1 MDPMHDYRA
10 YGLHV
15 RSAIALPFDSLPQP
29 VEHSA
34 EPDVWVRIGAVPPA
48 LPAGAGGAV
57 QGRIWQARPNAFLIE
72 VEDIARCLVTD
83 GKDILIEPLGGDADD
98 LAAFFLGAMFA
109 PLLQQRGLL
118 TLQAAAV
125 QWRAGAVLLLGS
137 SALGKSS
144 LAAALVQR
152 GHALLADD
160 LTAVAL
166 DAGGRPLALP
176 ASVRHRLW
184 AQTLDLMNWRH
195 RAGAKVRRDLE
206 KYWIRAERHSTEPQ
220 PVLAAFALAIHSRP
234 GIDIKPLSCG
244 DAFRELS
251 KNSHRKRAADAMGW
265 TATHFRILTETARR
279 TPTMQATR
287 PWRPFLLAELAARV
301 DAHLQALQS
310 AADQHRQAAH
320 PQEAGP
326 SSFAWNAAP
335 TRRRRPA
342 AATQPKADAPAI
354 VWLASYPKSGSTWL
368 RAVLTN
374 YLSEDGGPA
383 SINALLGRP
392 AVHRQVFDEFLGVE
406 STNMTE
412 AEVERHLPQF
422 RAWLA
427 QPPFDT
433 PNPPGVPLMLKTH
446 EAYRLAGGAARF
458 PPTGRALYLVR
469 NPLDVA
475 VSYAHYSKVPIDHAI
490 AWMNSGRSSE
500 SQVLEDAP
508 GRLPEPMDSWSGN
521 LSSWVE
527 QADLPVHVAR
537 YEDLLTDPHAGFAAV
552 VRFIGLGED
561 PARLR
566 RALERSEFS
575 RLQAQEAEFG
585 FVEKLPT
592 AQSFFRAGRAGA
604 WRTALSPEQ
613 VRTLVD
619 SQGELMARFGYLHEA
634 QSFLRIPRKKV
645 LTDGRKLV

>member
-1 MDPMHDYRA
+1 MDSMHQYRA

-15 RSAIALPFDSLPQP
+15 RSAVALPFDSLAQP
-29 VEHSA
+29 PEAAS
-34 EPDVWVRIGAVPPA
+34 EPDVTVRIGAVPPA
-48 LPAGAGGAV
+48 LPADAGGGAV
-57 QGRIWQARPNAFLIE
+57 PVQGRVWQACPNAFLIE
-72 VEDIARCLVTD
+72 VEGVARCLVTD

-98 LAAFFLGAMFA
+98 LAAFFLGAMFS

-125 QWRAGAVLLLGS
+125 RWRAGAVLLLGS

-160 LTAVAL
+160 ITAVAL

-176 ASVRHRLW
+176 ASARHRLW

-206 KYWIRAERHSTEPQ
+206 KYWIQAERHCAEPQ
-220 PVLAAFALAIHSRP
+220 PVLAAFGLNLHSRP
-234 GIDIKPLSCG
+234 EIDIEPLSCG

-251 KNSHRKRAADAMGW
+251 KNSHRKRAADAMGRA
-265 TATHFRILTETARR
+265 ATHFRILTETARR
-279 TPTMQATR
+279 VPMLQATR
-287 PWRPFLLAELAARV
+287 PWRPFLLEELAARV

-310 AADQHRQAAH
+310 AADQRRQAA
-320 PQEAGP
+320 QAQSAGP
-326 SSFAWNAAP
+326 PSFAWNAAP
-335 TRRRRPA
+335 TRRRRL

-458 PPTGRALYLVR
+458 PPTGRALCLVR

-500 SQVLEDAP
+500 PQVLEDAP

-537 YEDLLTDPHAGFAAV
+537 YEDLLTDPRAGFAAV

-566 RALERSEFS
+566 QALEHSEFS
-575 RLQAQEAEFG
+575 RLQAQEAECG
-585 FVEKLPT
+585 FAEKSPT

-604 WRTALSPEQ
+604 WRTALSPAQ

-634 QSFLRIPRKKV
+634 QSFLRIPQKKC
-645 LTDGRKLV
+645 